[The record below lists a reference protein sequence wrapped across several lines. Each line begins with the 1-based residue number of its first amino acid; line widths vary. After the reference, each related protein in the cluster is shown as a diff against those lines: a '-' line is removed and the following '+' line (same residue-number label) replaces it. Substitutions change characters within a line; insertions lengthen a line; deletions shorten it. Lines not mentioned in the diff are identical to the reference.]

1 MLYERIYM
9 GPDTDPVEIEPRP
22 LVFED
27 VAAQATALLGDV
39 GGELR
44 SVGEVKTGQ
53 EFRLRAGDRLWIW
66 RPMDTSK
73 TDEEVSLG
81 FFVTPLEALTLFMAI
96 GLYRDEKIRNVLGE
110 LPEDEDE
117 RSLKLLHRL
126 HEIVNEQFAGTSER
140 KSMLQAD
147 TPHFEKVQTFERLPD
162 EEKVAEG

>member
-44 SVGEVKTGQ
+44 SVGEAKTGQ
-53 EFRLRAGDRLWIW
+53 EFRLVTGNHQMWIW
-66 RPMDTSK
+66 RPMNTAG

-81 FFVTPLEALTLFMAI
+81 FFVTPLEALTLLMAVARYTDDK
-96 GLYRDEKIRNVLGE
+96 LNPE
-110 LPEDEDE
+110 LADMPDEDK
-117 RSLKLLHRL
+117 RSRRL
-126 HEIVNEQFAGTSER
+126 ADRLYKIVNQQFGGASER

-162 EEKVAEG
+162 EAAEG